1 MTDKIEYNNKAQS
14 KRTAA
19 LCFKLPDKYDQI
31 VRSLP
36 KRSEF
41 LKHCAALG
49 LILYTKDAGVTGR
62 TIVDMLH
69 DGLVTVA
76 DVEMLIKADYLTI
89 EYVAGFVKSG
99 SLEEP
104 IKTHLELVL
113 RELRGATIAPK
124 TQYSL
129 RRTPKQTGNRRRSI

>member
-1 MTDKIEYNNKAQS
+1 MTNKIESIDKAQS

-19 LCFKLPDKYDQI
+19 LCFKLPEKYDLI
-31 VRSLP
+31 VRGLP

-49 LILYTKDAGVTGR
+49 LILYTKNAGVTGR
-62 TIVDMLH
+62 TIVDLLN
-69 DGLVTVA
+69 DGLVTVS

-89 EYVAGFVKSG
+89 RYVAGFIKSG
-99 SLEEP
+99 SLKDP

-113 RELRGATIAPK
+113 RELRGTPTTPK
-124 TQYSL
+124 THYSL
-129 RRTPKQTGNRRRSI
+129 RRTPKQTGNRRRSV